1 MVYKVREVR
10 EVFIY
15 IEDSVRKQKKK
26 KKKKKKVLI
35 KSKRKLLHKNECDS
49 RQKGLIGIER
59 RGKGKKS

>member
-1 MVYKVREVR
+1 MREVR

-26 KKKKKKVLI
+26 KNKKKKKVLI

>member
-1 MVYKVREVR
+1 MI
-10 EVFIY
+10 IY
-15 IEDSVRKQKKK
+15 IEDSVRKLKKK
-26 KKKKKKVLI
+26 KKK